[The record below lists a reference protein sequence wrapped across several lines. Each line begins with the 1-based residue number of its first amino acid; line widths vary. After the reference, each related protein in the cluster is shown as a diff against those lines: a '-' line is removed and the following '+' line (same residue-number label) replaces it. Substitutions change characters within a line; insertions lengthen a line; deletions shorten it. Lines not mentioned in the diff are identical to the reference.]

1 MTNWDELDEVD
12 GGNHLYAFRKCVLD
26 GRIIEIRL
34 LLSDSDDFGNESQST
49 TALNSLIAETVSG
62 TCENTY
68 L

>member
-12 GGNHLYAFRKCVLD
+12 GGSHLYAFRTCVLD

-34 LLSDSDDFGNESQST
+34 LLSDSDDFGNESQGT

>member
-1 MTNWDELDEVD
+1 MTNWDELGDVD
-12 GGNHLYAFRKCVLD
+12 GGSHLYAFRTCVLD

-49 TALNSLIAETVSG
+49 TALSSLIADQVSG
-62 TCENTY
+62 DCENTY